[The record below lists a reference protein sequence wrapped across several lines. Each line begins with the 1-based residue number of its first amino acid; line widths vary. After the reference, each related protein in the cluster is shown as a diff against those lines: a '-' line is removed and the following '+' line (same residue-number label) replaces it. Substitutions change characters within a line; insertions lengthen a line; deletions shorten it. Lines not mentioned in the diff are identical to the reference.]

1 MAALDNQTHQAELQ
15 GTRMKLVTSL
25 TSPYGRKVRVVL
37 AEKKIPFQLQV
48 ENPWLPDSPVAS
60 INPLG
65 KVPVLVLEDGE
76 SVFDSRVIV
85 EYLDHVSPV
94 AHLIPTELKSRM
106 MVRGVEALADGVTD
120 AAVAVFLE
128 RKRSP
133 EQQSADWLMLQ
144 EKTVFRGLEALAE
157 ALGENT
163 WFLGNGMTLAD
174 IACGCTLGYLDL
186 RFPEIDWRTAHPNLA
201 KLADKLNSR
210 ASFKDTVPV
219 V

>member
-1 MAALDNQTHQAELQ
+1 
-15 GTRMKLVTSL
+15 MKLVTSL

-48 ENPWLPDSPVAS
+48 ENPWLPDSPVPS
-60 INPLG
+60 FNPLG
-65 KVPVLVLEDGE
+65 KVPVLVLEDGV

-106 MVRGVEALADGVTD
+106 IVRGVEALADGVAD
-120 AAVAVFLE
+120 AAVAVYLE
-128 RKRSP
+128 RKRP
-133 EQQSADWLMLQ
+133 ADKQSADSLTLQ
-144 EKTVFRGLEALAE
+144 EKTLFRGLEALSE
-157 ALGENT
+157 ALGEKP
-163 WFLGNGMTLAD
+163 WYLGNSMTLAD
-174 IACGCTLGYLDL
+174 IAAGCMLGYLGL

-201 KLADKLNSR
+201 RLYDKLMTR
-210 ASFKDTVPV
+210 ASFKETVPV

>member
-1 MAALDNQTHQAELQ
+1 
-15 GTRMKLVTSL
+15 MKLVSSL

-48 ENPWLPDSPVAS
+48 ENPWLPDSPVPDF
-60 INPLG
+60 NPLG

-94 AHLIPTELKSRM
+94 AHLIPGEPKSRM

-120 AAVAVFLE
+120 AAVAIFYE
-128 RKRSP
+128 KKRP
-133 EQQSADWLMLQ
+133 ADKQSTDWLTMQ
-144 EKTVFRGLEALAE
+144 EKTLFRGLEALSE
-157 ALGENT
+157 ALGEKP
-163 WFLGNGMTLAD
+163 WYLGNSMTLAD
-174 IACGCTLGYLDL
+174 VACGCMLGYLNL
-186 RFPEIDWRTAHPNLA
+186 RFPEIDWRGLHPNLA
-201 KLADKLNSR
+201 KLFDKLMTR
-210 ASFKDTVPV
+210 ASFKETVPV

>member
-1 MAALDNQTHQAELQ
+1 
-15 GTRMKLVTSL
+15 MKLVTSL

-48 ENPWLPDSPVAS
+48 ENPWLPDSPVLAV
-60 INPLG
+60 NPLG
-65 KVPVLVLEDGE
+65 KVPVLVLEDGV

-94 AHLIPTELKSRM
+94 AHLIPNEPKIRM

-120 AAVAVFLE
+120 AAVAVYLE
-128 RKRSP
+128 RKR
-133 EQQSADWLMLQ
+133 EADKQSGDWLTLQ
-144 EKTVFRGLEALAE
+144 EKTLFRGLEALTE
-157 ALGENT
+157 ALGEKP
-163 WFLGNGMTLAD
+163 WFLGNGNGNSMTLAD
-174 IACGCTLGYLDL
+174 VACGCTLGYLDL

-201 KLADKLNSR
+201 KLFEKLASR
-210 ASFKDTVPV
+210 PSFMETVPV